1 MKRYLLL
8 IALVIL
14 AAVIVS
20 SAWAAPTADYAITW
34 YTIDGGGGTLSGSG
48 GIGYSAY
55 MLDGTLGQPD
65 AGVLTGGGYT
75 LAGGY
80 WGGLIGVYRVYLPL
94 IFK

>member
-1 MKRYLLL
+1 MKRHLLL

-14 AAVIVS
+14 AAAAVS
-20 SAWAAPTADYAITW
+20 SVRAAPTASYEITW

-55 MLDGTLGQPD
+55 TLDGTVGQPD
-65 AGVLTGGGYT
+65 AGVLTGGGYI

-80 WGGLIGVYRVYLPL
+80 WSGSATVYRVYLPL
-94 IFK
+94 ILK